1 MITEFMTPEEQE
13 EIVRYGLERMK
24 SRAIAIGATL
34 MLGGILG
41 MLAESIVFFLCFIGV
56 RRYAGG
62 YHADTQARC
71 YVISFGI
78 TVGAFV
84 LIKYVPISASAFWIL
99 LFGSLVV
106 VLLFSPV
113 DCENRRLE
121 PWEKER
127 YGKKARIAAVCVF
140 LLSVCLRK
148 ADVLYLA
155 KAAGVAEIVAGGCVI
170 AGEMKN
176 GR

>member
-41 MLAESIVFFLCFIGV
+41 MLAEGIVFFLCFIGV

-84 LIKYVPISASAFWIL
+84 LIKYVPISASAFLIL
-99 LFGSLVV
+99 LLVSL
-106 VLLFSPV
+106 LAILFFSLV

-127 YGKKARIAAVCVF
+127 YGKRVMKYLF
-140 LLSVCLRK
+140 LLQLHLILCWLIVRVVLRHQM
-148 ADVLYLA
+148 VLQQNLQLN
-155 KAAGVAEIVAGGCVI
+155 
-170 AGEMKN
+170 M
-176 GR
+176 R

>member
-84 LIKYVPISASAFWIL
+84 LIKYVPISASVFLIL
-99 LFGSLVV
+99 LLVSL
-106 VLLFSPV
+106 LAILFFSPV

-127 YGKKARIAAVCVF
+127 YGKRVMKYLF
-140 LLSVCLRK
+140 LLQLHLILCWLIVRVVLRHQM
-148 ADVLYLA
+148 VLQQNLQLN
-155 KAAGVAEIVAGGCVI
+155 
-170 AGEMKN
+170 M
-176 GR
+176 R

>member
-1 MITEFMTPEEQE
+1 MKTVKAEENTACAWITYQPKVPEAVKSFTNVDMITEFMTPEEQE

-41 MLAESIVFFLCFIGV
+41 MLAEGIVFFLCFIGV

-78 TVGAFV
+78 TVGA
-84 LIKYVPISASAFWIL
+84 
-99 LFGSLVV
+99 
-106 VLLFSPV
+106 LFSSNTYQFPL
-113 DCENRRLE
+113 RL
-121 PWEKER
+121 
-127 YGKKARIAAVCVF
+127 F
-140 LLSVCLRK
+140 
-148 ADVLYLA
+148 
-155 KAAGVAEIVAGGCVI
+155 
-170 AGEMKN
+170 
-176 GR
+176 